1 MKIQSSLISIKIPAL
16 LLGVLILSSG
26 LSCAV
31 VPDTTPQPVAP
42 VKTKTS
48 NANANLIQAYGSFEQ
63 RDFAAANNTFKAVV
77 EDAGASNSERQ
88 LALLGQ
94 AMVHLSTDS
103 EWRDMSLAA
112 GALQSAEAIDAGSD
126 QVASGLLVTALSSL
140 MGVENNNSELS
151 RKVANSA
158 SEIANLKGQNDVLQ
172 GEQDMLNEAL
182 EKLKALTIGN

>member
-1 MKIQSSLISIKIPAL
+1 MHSSLIAIKIPAL

-31 VPDTTPQPVAP
+31 VPEATPQSVAP
-42 VKTKTS
+42 VKTMTN

-63 RDFAAANNTFKAVV
+63 RDFAAANNTFKSVV

-94 AMVHLSTDS
+94 AMVHLSTDT
-103 EWRDMSLAA
+103 EWRDISLAT
-112 GALQSAEAIDAGSD
+112 GALQSAEAIDAGSE
-126 QVASGLLVTALSSL
+126 QVASGLLVAALSSL
-140 MGVENNNSELS
+140 MGVENNNSELN
-151 RKVANSA
+151 RKVANGA
-158 SEIANLKGQNDVLQ
+158 SEIAKLKDQNDVLQ

-182 EKLKALTIGN
+182 EKLKSLTIGN